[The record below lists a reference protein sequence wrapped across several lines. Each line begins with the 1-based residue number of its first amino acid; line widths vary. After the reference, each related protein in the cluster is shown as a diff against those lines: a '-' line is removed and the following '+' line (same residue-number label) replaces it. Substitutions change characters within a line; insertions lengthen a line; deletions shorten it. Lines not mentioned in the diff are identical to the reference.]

1 MAVEHTLQQ
10 DTLQTSQYDR
20 ELIKQIEKQN
30 AAKRRKPIK
39 DRKFK
44 QLVKTNI
51 KLVSES
57 INFSLM
63 DDTGMHEYPLINF
76 NISKIAANITQETGE
91 DDAASFILKKM
102 GISAHP
108 FMRLEALLVL
118 ESNYFNMDS
127 GSYEPLIESYK

>member
-1 MAVEHTLQQ
+1 MNVEYTEQDSQHTSKL
-10 DTLQTSQYDR
+10 DNK
-20 ELIKQIEKQN
+20 LIKEIEKGDV
-30 AAKRRKPIK
+30 AKRIKPMK
-39 DRKFK
+39 DRKIK
-44 QLVKTNI
+44 QFIKTNI
-51 KLVSES
+51 KLISES

-91 DDAASFILKKM
+91 DDAVNFILKKM
-102 GISAHP
+102 GISANP

-127 GSYEPLIESYK
+127 GSYEPLIEPYK